1 MQILAFF
8 VIFYFVSAR
17 ICDSKNYPFMD
28 KNNPGKFENMRFI
41 PPPLNLN
48 DMAKLIIE
56 GSISIID
63 GCTFSMTL
71 TGVSSAQDRPL
82 YATLYG
88 GMGSDDKSEM
98 KLISEIFM
106 LADVVKLGSLTKT
119 FTLRRNVSFFDFN
132 QFRLFATYI
141 EKTLSVVNIPSAI
154 DGISTEPSP
163 SSTINPIHSLS
174 PT

>member
-1 MQILAFF
+1 
-8 VIFYFVSAR
+8 
-17 ICDSKNYPFMD
+17 
-28 KNNPGKFENMRFI
+28 
-41 PPPLNLN
+41 
-48 DMAKLIIE
+48 
-56 GSISIID
+56 
-63 GCTFSMTL
+63 MTL
-71 TGVSSAQDRPL
+71 TGVSSAQDRAL
-82 YATLYG
+82 FATLYG

-132 QFRLFATYI
+132 QFRLFVVRFSENNVI
-141 EKTLSVVNIPSAI
+141 SVVNIPSAI